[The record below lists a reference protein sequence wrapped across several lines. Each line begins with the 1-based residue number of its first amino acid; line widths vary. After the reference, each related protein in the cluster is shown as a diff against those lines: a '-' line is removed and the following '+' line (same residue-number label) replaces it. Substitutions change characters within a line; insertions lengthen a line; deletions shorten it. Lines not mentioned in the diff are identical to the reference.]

1 MSRRDLILGA
11 LERVFRLLL
20 GGIFI
25 YAALSKIQDPALF
38 AKAITSYQM
47 LPSFFVGLL
56 ALVLPM
62 VELLAGAALIAT
74 RWTRESTLLILCM
87 LTMFFVGLTQALVR
101 GRDISC
107 GCFGD
112 AANSAHT
119 ALSALLRDVALLAPA
134 VWLVRRPNAWLWNR
148 TAGIA
153 LLVLIVAATCASLV
167 RPMPADAQADEP
179 NQTAER
185 GDRTSDAPSARNDDA
200 PFSPPIEKCIAIL
213 TPSAAKTPR
222 QESAD
227 TVPAEAW
234 TNDFPAALACAQA
247 NNAPLVMF
255 GRAKRCTYCERLEK
269 VLHGGLF
276 RKWVRGTGI
285 YLAEGLIEGTNKP
298 PAMAQMAKFL
308 EESPHAGKLNN
319 LPFVGIYWPMSST
332 NELRTVFIGRRSL
345 MPHPL
350 HPSLA
355 CEFIGSLE
363 KALGGYLGTRS
374 AHTPLSALLDGS
386 VKHIKADA
394 SSGAK
399 VTILPKDGSLRNNG
413 IPVIITASP
422 PKGMTLSGW
431 RAPDGSKLRPAS
443 GPQRNQL
450 KVTYGMPEGTYA
462 PIFKKRR

>member
-11 LERVFRLLL
+11 LERVCRLIL

-25 YAALSKIQDPALF
+25 YAAWSKIQDPALF
-38 AKAITSYQM
+38 AKAIVGYQM
-47 LPSFFVGLL
+47 LPSFFVGPL

-62 VELLAGAALIAT
+62 AELLAGAALIAT

-87 LTMFFVGLTQALVR
+87 LAMFFVGLTQALVR
-101 GRDISC
+101 GLDISC

-112 AANSAHT
+112 DANSTHT
-119 ALSALLRDVALLAPA
+119 VLSALLRDVVLLVPA
-134 VWLVRRPNAWLWNR
+134 VWLVRRPNAWLWNKAFGVAVLAALVVTGAVLAR
-148 TAGIA
+148 PTAVSVQPEA
-153 LLVLIVAATCASLV
+153 VTVQPEDEKNSKAST
-167 RPMPADAQADEP
+167 E
-179 NQTAER
+179 
-185 GDRTSDAPSARNDDA
+185 SDDDA
-200 PFSPPIEKCIAIL
+200 PFTPPIEQCIAIL
-213 TPSAAKTPR
+213 KPSAATTPR
-222 QESAD
+222 QESAG
-227 TVPAEAW
+227 TVPAEVW
-234 TNDFPAALACAQA
+234 TNDFPTALACAQA

-255 GRAKRCTYCERLEK
+255 GRAKRCTYCERLGK

-298 PAMAQMAKFL
+298 PAMAQMAKFI
-308 EESPHAGKLNN
+308 EDSPHTGNLNKL
-319 LPFVGIYWPMSST
+319 PVVGIYWPMSST
-332 NELRTVFIGRRSL
+332 NELRTIFIGRRSL

-363 KALGGYLGTRS
+363 KALGGHLGTCS
-374 AHTPLSALLDGS
+374 EHTPLAKLIDSS
-386 VKHIKADA
+386 VKYIKVD
-394 SSGAK
+394 SPDGAK
-399 VTILPKDGSLRNNG
+399 VTIFPKDGSLRNNG
-413 IPVIITASP
+413 IPVVIAAKP

-443 GPQRNQL
+443 GAQRNQL
-450 KVTYGMPEGTYA
+450 KVTYGMPAGTYA